1 VLEKPRVA
9 QALEHGRQALL
20 NRSTTPN
27 LDAQLLL
34 MKAVDQ
40 TRAWVLAH
48 PEAELSA
55 TQSRQFQGDLA
66 ELAAGTALPYIL
78 GWWEFY
84 GRPFKLNRRVL
95 IPRPETELLVEQ
107 ALNWLQRVDGGRAL
121 DLGTGSGCLAVTLAA
136 ERPSVRVWASDIERG
151 ALQLARLNASW
162 YGVEE
167 RISFVQADLLSP
179 LRGPFDVICAN
190 LPYIPTATLADL
202 KVARR
207 EPARALD
214 GGQDGLSLI
223 RQALEDLPR
232 ALAARGLALFEVQP
246 DQAAAVGEAA
256 RRVLPGAQV
265 QVRRDLAGLERLV
278 MISLPE

>member
-1 VLEKPRVA
+1 MLEKLRVA
-9 QALEHGRQALL
+9 QALEHGRQELL

-34 MKAVDQ
+34 MKAMDQ
-40 TRAWVLAH
+40 TRAWVLAY
-48 PEAELSA
+48 PEAELST
-55 TQSRQFQGDLA
+55 TQTRQFQEDLA
-66 ELAAGTALPYIL
+66 ELAAGAALPYIL

-84 GRPFKLNRRVL
+84 GRRFKLNRRVL

-107 ALNWLQRVDGGRAL
+107 ALSWLQHVDGSSAL

-136 ERPSVRVWASDIERG
+136 ERPGVRVSASDIERE
-151 ALQLARLNASW
+151 ALLLARRNASW

-167 RISFVQADLLSP
+167 RMSFVQADLLSP
-179 LRGPFDVICAN
+179 FRGRFDVICAN
-190 LPYIPTATLADL
+190 LPYIPTAALADL
-202 KVARR
+202 EVARR

-223 RQALEDLPR
+223 RQTLEDLPR
-232 ALAARGLALFEVQP
+232 ALAPRGLALFEVQP

-278 MISLPE
+278 TLSRIE

>member
-1 VLEKPRVA
+1 VLEKLRVA

-34 MKAVDQ
+34 MKAADQ

-48 PEAELSA
+48 PEAELDASQA
-55 TQSRQFQGDLA
+55 RQFQHDLA

-84 GRPFKLNRRVL
+84 GRRFRLSRKVL

-136 ERPSVRVWASDIERG
+136 ERPGVRVLAADIERE
-151 ALQLARLNASW
+151 ALQQARLNASW

-190 LPYIPTATLADL
+190 LPYIPTAALADL
-202 KVARR
+202 EVARR

-214 GGQDGLSLI
+214 GGRDGLSC
-223 RQALEDLPR
+223 RR
-232 ALAARGLALFEVQP
+232 AW
-246 DQAAAVGEAA
+246 
-256 RRVLPGAQV
+256 
-265 QVRRDLAGLERLV
+265 RL
-278 MISLPE
+278 LTP

>member
-1 VLEKPRVA
+1 VLEKLRVA

-27 LDAQLLL
+27 LDAQLLV
-34 MKAVDQ
+34 MKAADQ

-48 PEAELSA
+48 PEAELGA
-55 TQSRQFQGDLA
+55 TQARQFQHDLA
-66 ELAAGTALPYIL
+66 ELAAGTALPYLL

-84 GRPFKLNRRVL
+84 GRRFRLNRKVL

-107 ALNWLQRVDGGRAL
+107 ALNWLQRVEGGRVL

-136 ERPSVRVWASDIERG
+136 EQPSVRVLASDIERG

-190 LPYIPTATLADL
+190 LPYIPTAALADL
-202 KVARR
+202 EVARR

-214 GGQDGLSLI
+214 GGRDGLSLI
-223 RQALEDLPR
+223 RRALEDLPG
-232 ALAARGLALFEVQP
+232 ALAAGGLALFEIQP
-246 DQAAAVGEAA
+246 DQAAAVSEAA
-256 RRVLPGAQV
+256 RRVLPGGQV
-265 QVRRDLAGLERLV
+265 QVRQDVAGLERLV
-278 MISLPE
+278 MLSRGV

>member
-1 VLEKPRVA
+1 MLEKLRVA
-9 QALEHGRQALL
+9 AALEHARQELL

-34 MKAVDQ
+34 MKAMDQ
-40 TRAWVLAH
+40 TRAWLLAY

-55 TQSRQFQGDLA
+55 TQARQFQQDLA
-66 ELAAGTALPYIL
+66 ELAAGIALPYIL

-84 GRPFKLNRRVL
+84 GRRFKLNRRVL

-107 ALNWLQRVDGGRAL
+107 ALNWLQHVDGSRAL

-136 ERPSVRVWASDIERG
+136 ERPGVRVSASDIERE

-162 YGVEE
+162 YGVQE

-179 LRGPFDVICAN
+179 FGGPFDVICAN
-190 LPYIPTATLADL
+190 LPYIPTAALADL
-202 KVARR
+202 EVARR
-207 EPARALD
+207 EPAGALD
-214 GGQDGLSLI
+214 GGQDGLALI

-232 ALAARGLALFEVQP
+232 ALGPRGLALFEIQP
-246 DQAAAVGEAA
+246 DQAEAVGEAA

-278 MISLPE
+278 AVSRVE

>member
-1 VLEKPRVA
+1 VPEKLRVA
-9 QALEHGRQALL
+9 QALEHGRQELL

-34 MKAVDQ
+34 MKAMDQ
-40 TRAWVLAH
+40 TRAWVLAY
-48 PEAELSA
+48 PEAELST
-55 TQSRQFQGDLA
+55 TQTRQFQEDLA
-66 ELAAGTALPYIL
+66 ELAAGAALPYIL

-84 GRPFKLNRRVL
+84 GRRFKLNRRVL

-107 ALNWLQRVDGGRAL
+107 ALSWLQHVDGSSAL

-136 ERPSVRVWASDIERG
+136 ERPGVRVSASDIERE
-151 ALQLARLNASW
+151 ALLLARRNASW

-167 RISFVQADLLSP
+167 RMSFVQADLLSP
-179 LRGPFDVICAN
+179 FRGRFDVICAN
-190 LPYIPTATLADL
+190 LPYIPTAALADL
-202 KVARR
+202 EVARR

-223 RQALEDLPR
+223 RRTLEDLPR
-232 ALAARGLALFEVQP
+232 ALAPRGLALFEVQP

-278 MISLPE
+278 TLSRIE

>member
-1 VLEKPRVA
+1 VLEKLRVA
-9 QALEHGRQALL
+9 QGLERGREELL

-34 MKAVDQ
+34 MKALDQ

-48 PEAELSA
+48 PEAELSDPQA
-55 TQSRQFQGDLA
+55 QQFQHDLA

-84 GRPFKLNRRVL
+84 GRRFKLNRRVL

-107 ALNWLQRVDGGRAL
+107 ALSWLQRVDGGRAL

-136 ERPSVRVWASDIERG
+136 ERPGVRVLASDIDRE

-167 RISFVQADLLSP
+167 RMSFVQADLLSP

-190 LPYIPTATLADL
+190 LPYIPTAALAGL
-202 KVARR
+202 EVASR

-223 RQALEDLPR
+223 RRALQDLPR
-232 ALAARGLALFEVQP
+232 ALAPGGLALFEIQP
-246 DQAAAVGEAA
+246 DQAAAVSEAA
-256 RRVLPGAQV
+256 RRALPGAHV
-265 QVRRDLAGLERLV
+265 RVRRDLAGLERLLAV
-278 MISLPE
+278 SRVE